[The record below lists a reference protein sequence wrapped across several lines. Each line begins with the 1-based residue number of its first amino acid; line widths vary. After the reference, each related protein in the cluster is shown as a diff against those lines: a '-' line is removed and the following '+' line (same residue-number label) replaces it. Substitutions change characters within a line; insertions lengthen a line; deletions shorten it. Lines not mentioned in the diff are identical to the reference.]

1 MGGCH
6 ALYDTREMR
15 HLIRH
20 QHQIYFLGNAS
31 LTLGRMR
38 NLFSLAGRRYF
49 PERLY
54 GSIAMVKR
62 FADRHKYADFQL
74 FQKSSFIF
82 YMCRVSLFL
91 TTADSYVD
99 LLCPEKQV
107 RLWSVCHQSKV
118 VSVASKRRQNTDTM

>member
-1 MGGCH
+1 
-6 ALYDTREMR
+6 
-15 HLIRH
+15 
-20 QHQIYFLGNAS
+20 
-31 LTLGRMR
+31 MR

-74 FQKSSFIF
+74 FSEVKLYFLH
-82 YMCRVSLFL
+82 VSK
-91 TTADSYVD
+91 
-99 LLCPEKQV
+99 KQV